1 MYSPIV
7 SLKVVG
13 CVTCWKM
20 TWLTQV
26 HWFTSVKRWRKRK
39 KRRAKER
46 EREREKEKEKD
57 YSRDWSLGKVR
68 LMFIQAICAACFSLF
83 YFGSFLVFFPLVSSF
98 LFSLSFLLRQKNW
111 IAADQW
117 MHIHFGTVATV
128 EQLASERKRK
138 NIARI
143 FSCSHLYMH
152 FVFRLFPGHPNPRW
166 VKDVVFIRWCWL
178 NAQVKM
184 DQCRTCKCCMHH
196 SLLFFFLSY
205 QVTGFVGICAGAT

>member
-46 EREREKEKEKD
+46 EKEKD

-138 NIARI
+138 GREKILQGSFLAPI
-143 FSCSHLYMH
+143 CICILSFAC
-152 FVFRLFPGHPNPRW
+152 FPAIPIPGEW
-166 VKDVVFIRWCWL
+166 
-178 NAQVKM
+178 KM
-184 DQCRTCKCCMHH
+184 
-196 SLLFFFLSY
+196 
-205 QVTGFVGICAGAT
+205 